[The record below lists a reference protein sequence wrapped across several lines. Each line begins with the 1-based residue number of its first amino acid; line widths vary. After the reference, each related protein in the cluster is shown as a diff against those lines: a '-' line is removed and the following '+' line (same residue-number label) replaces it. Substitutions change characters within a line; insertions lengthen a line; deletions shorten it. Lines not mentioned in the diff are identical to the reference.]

1 VEADLFKLVAAIRAF
16 CLMVDY
22 LESYLPIKWLR
33 EMHHL
38 LPQIEAGMERLE
50 LKPESRFFV
59 LPDLAWRFA
68 MFCRL
73 KAFLGEWD
81 AYALMGDCSD
91 DPSDVTGSL
100 ADDFTDLY
108 FELSRGLKLYDAE
121 QDLASAL
128 TLWYTGYVLH
138 WNTHLRD
145 ARQQLEEL
153 ARREKW

>member
-1 VEADLFKLVAAIRAF
+1 MEADSSKLVAAIRAF

-22 LESYLPIKWLR
+22 LESYSPLKWLR
-33 EMHHL
+33 EMYHL
-38 LPQIEAGMERLE
+38 LPQIEAGMECLE

-59 LPDLAWRFA
+59 LPDLDWRFA

-73 KAFLGEWD
+73 RAFLGEWE
-81 AYALMGDCSD
+81 AYPLIGDCQN
-91 DPSDVTGSL
+91 DPNDFTGSL

-121 QDLASAL
+121 QDLTSAL

-138 WNTHLRD
+138 WNTHLTD
-145 ARQQLEEL
+145 ARKQLEKL
-153 ARREKW
+153 AQRKRW